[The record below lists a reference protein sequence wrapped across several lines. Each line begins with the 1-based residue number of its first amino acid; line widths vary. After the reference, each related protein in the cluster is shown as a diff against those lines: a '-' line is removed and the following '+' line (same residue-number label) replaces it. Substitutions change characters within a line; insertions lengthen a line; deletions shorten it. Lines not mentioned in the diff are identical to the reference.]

1 MTNEDKLNNFKLILD
16 EIDRDYGFGPNED
29 ILDSSKIN
37 EYIEN
42 FLEYSKKIKVHDVY
56 LSKLNENGSKSLLE
70 RMDKRTNP

>member
-1 MTNEDKLNNFKLILD
+1 MTNKDKLNNFKLILD

-29 ILDSSKIN
+29 ILEESKIN

-56 LSKLNENGSKSLLE
+56 LSKLNENESKSLLE
-70 RMDKRTNP
+70 RLNELR